1 MNACAPFCIQLKRI
15 RVSSVNSVDYID
27 AVDAIET
34 ISKQVFSAKL
44 FYIFLLKLL
53 KGKHNLSQ
61 DRLTPSESQ
70 LLEES
75 ANSDYK
81 TANIRLQQGGYQYD
95 LAKGIASFQL
105 EQHFPDVKDLIKKL
119 YGEEKTNDSQ
129 FIRKI
134 QTILKKM
141 EKSNIVRILP
151 KNKPWE
157 LQRYALSSFKFIDID
172 KNLVILAT
180 PQQIGQTQNLS
191 HSVVS
196 PQKMPT
202 TQPSYIKAK
211 LLMSAFIMVISYTV
225 VLWSLLQPIIKPII
239 FMPAFFIAVACS
251 LILGKL
257 RAHSQK

>member
-1 MNACAPFCIQLKRI
+1 
-15 RVSSVNSVDYID
+15 
-27 AVDAIET
+27 
-34 ISKQVFSAKL
+34 
-44 FYIFLLKLL
+44 
-53 KGKHNLSQ
+53 LSQ
-61 DRLTPSESQ
+61 DELKPSEARI
-70 LLEES
+70 LEES
-75 ANSDYK
+75 LSSDYK
-81 TANIRLQQGGYQYD
+81 TTNIRLQQGEYQYE

-119 YGEEKTNDSQ
+119 YGEEKTNDPQ

-141 EKSNIVRILP
+141 EKNNIVRILP

-180 PQQIGQTQNLS
+180 PQQIEQTQDLL
-191 HSVVS
+191 HYGLS
-196 PQKMPT
+196 PQNVPT
-202 TQPSYIKAK
+202 AKLGYIKAK
-211 LLMSAFIMVISYTV
+211 ILTSAFIMVTSYAV

-239 FMPAFFIAVACS
+239 FMPAFSIAVACS

-257 RAHSQK
+257 GAHFQK

>member
-1 MNACAPFCIQLKRI
+1 
-15 RVSSVNSVDYID
+15 VDYVD
-27 AVDAIET
+27 AVDAVET
-34 ISKQVFSAKL
+34 ILTQVFFAKR

-61 DRLTPSESQ
+61 DRITPSEAQ

-75 ANSDYK
+75 ASSDYK
-81 TANIRLQQGGYQYD
+81 TASIRLQQGGYQYD

-105 EQHFPDVKDLIKKL
+105 EQHFPDVKDLIERL
-119 YGEEKTNDSQ
+119 YGEEKANDPQ

-141 EKSNIVRILP
+141 EKSNIVLILP
-151 KNKPWE
+151 KTKPWE
-157 LQRYALSSFKFIDID
+157 LQRYALSSFKFIDVD

-180 PQQIGQTQNLS
+180 PQQTKQTQNLL
-191 HSVVS
+191 HSVPS
-196 PQKMPT
+196 PQNMPT
-202 TQPSYIKAK
+202 AKLSYIKVK
-211 LLMSAFIMVISYTV
+211 ILMSAFIMVMSYIV
-225 VLWSLLQPIIKPII
+225 VLWSLLQSIIQPII

>member
-1 MNACAPFCIQLKRI
+1 
-15 RVSSVNSVDYID
+15 VDY
-27 AVDAIET
+27 VDYVDTVET
-34 ISKQVFSAKL
+34 TLTQVFSAKH
-44 FYIFLLKLL
+44 FYIFLLNLL

-61 DRLTPSESQ
+61 DELKPGEARLI
-70 LLEES
+70 EES
-75 ANSDYK
+75 LSSDYK
-81 TANIRLQQGGYQYD
+81 TVNIRLQQGGYQYE

-119 YGEEKTNDSQ
+119 YGEEKTNDAQ
-129 FIRKI
+129 FIRTV

-141 EKSNIVRILP
+141 EKENVVVILP
-151 KNKPWE
+151 KDKPWE

-180 PQQIGQTQNLS
+180 PQQMEPTQDLL
-191 HSVVS
+191 HSGLS
-196 PQKMPT
+196 PQNMPT
-202 TQPSYIKAK
+202 AKPSYIKTK
-211 LLMSAFIMVISYTV
+211 ILITAFIMVISYAV

-239 FMPAFFIAVACS
+239 FMPAFSIAVACS